1 MPRRRP
7 LIARLDGE
15 YGSHDCPPTCA
26 HGGAQ
31 VESRDCCLTER
42 PTQWGAPE
50 RCIAVMCEEIVTT
63 MGRYTG
69 PRNKLSR
76 REGMDLFGNGGA
88 SLARRL
94 EQIPGDHGRKPRRG
108 RPSDFSRQLRE
119 KQKVKRIYGVRERQF
134 RRVFDIARHEPE
146 MTGVALLK
154 RLERRLDSML
164 YRSGLARTRAMARQ
178 LVGHGHVTVN
188 DRKVDIPSFIVE
200 PGMTVGLHPTARKM
214 TDVLWSIDSPVVM
227 CPAWLSR
234 DGFEVRVLDMPER
247 SDIDAQ
253 IEENLIVEFYS
264 R

>member
-1 MPRRRP
+1 VGRADAD
-7 LIARLDGE
+7 I
-15 YGSHDCPPTCA
+15 
-26 HGGAQ
+26 
-31 VESRDCCLTER
+31 
-42 PTQWGAPE
+42 
-50 RCIAVMCEEIVTT
+50 EEFVTT

-108 RPSDFSRQLRE
+108 RPSDFQRQLRE

-134 RRVFDIARHEPE
+134 RRVFEIARHEPE

-154 RLERRLDSML
+154 LLERRLDSTL
-164 YRSGLARTRAMARQ
+164 YRAGLARTRAMARQ
-178 LVGHGHVTVN
+178 LIGHGHVLVN
-188 DRKVDIPSFIVE
+188 GRKVDIASFVVE
-200 PGMTVGLHPTARKM
+200 PGMTIGMDTKARKM
-214 TDVLWSIDSPVVM
+214 TDVQWSIDSPVVM

-234 DGFEVRVLDMPER
+234 DDFEVRVLDMPDR
-247 SDIDAQ
+247 RDIDAQ
-253 IEENLIVEFYS
+253 IEENLIVEYYS

>member
-1 MPRRRP
+1 
-7 LIARLDGE
+7 
-15 YGSHDCPPTCA
+15 
-26 HGGAQ
+26 
-31 VESRDCCLTER
+31 
-42 PTQWGAPE
+42 
-50 RCIAVMCEEIVTT
+50 

-108 RPSDFSRQLRE
+108 RPSDFQRQLRE

-154 RLERRLDSML
+154 LLERRLDSTL
-164 YRSGLARTRAMARQ
+164 YRAGLARTRAMARQ

-188 DRKVDIPSFIVE
+188 GRKVDIASFVVE
-200 PGMTVGLHPTARKM
+200 PGMTISLDGRARKM
-214 TDVLWSIDSPVVM
+214 ADVQWSVDSPVVM

-234 DGFEVRVLDMPER
+234 DDFEVRVLDMPDR
-247 SDIDAQ
+247 RDIDMQ
-253 IEENLIVEFYS
+253 IEENLIVEYYS